1 MEIEK
6 IEFREAIQ
14 ILAKEAGVE
23 LKVDFQKEKSDAGGD
38 IYALYRATSMWY
50 HEALYKEENKRY
62 LEYLQQRK
70 ISVETIKKF
79 QLGCSTSPRD
89 LWFHLKEKGFTPQ
102 FLIDSG
108 IFISEGRDKFF

>member
-6 IEFREAIQ
+6 IDFREAIA

-23 LKVDFQKEKSDAGGD
+23 LKTDFQKERADAGGD
-38 IYALYRATSMWY
+38 IYALYRTTAAWY
-50 HEALYKEENKRY
+50 QEALYKEENKKY
-62 LEYLQQRK
+62 LDYLLDRG
-70 ISVETIKKF
+70 ISDETIKKF

-89 LWFHLKEKGFTPQ
+89 LWFFLKEKGFTPQ

-108 IFISEGRDKFF
+108 IFISE